1 MIDKFIAAL
10 VIVILVVTAC
20 SAGAQEA
27 ATTTAPVAT
36 TTTTTAPTPASTPAP
51 EAGTTVTDTLGPN
64 SAEVRGQLYEVLRRY
79 PPEVAKVLKLD
90 PTLWQNQ
97 AYMNNY
103 PALAAFIAQ
112 HPEIPHNPRY
122 YLAEIW
128 LPNDPV
134 PQTAAAQLWGDFFE
148 GIAIA
153 GVFGG
158 IALVVMWLIKTI
170 LNQRRWSRLARVQTE
185 VHTKLLDRFSSNEE
199 LMAYI
204 NTTAGKRFLEA
215 APIPVQEQAPAA
227 SAPLTAPLNRVL
239 WSVQAGV
246 ILGALGLGM
255 LWVSLIADK
264 EVAPAMGGLG
274 ILALAV
280 GVGFVLSAF
289 ISVVLSRRLG
299 IWSPPPS
306 MTDTAA
312 E

>member
-1 MIDKFIAAL
+1 MIDKFITAL
-10 VIVILVVTAC
+10 VIIILVVTAC
-20 SAGAQEA
+20 SAGAQE
-27 ATTTAPVAT
+27 TTTTIAPAT
-36 TTTTTAPTPASTPAP
+36 TTTTAAATQATTTPADNSALTS
-51 EAGTTVTDTLGPN
+51 TLGPN
-64 SAEVRGQLYEVLRRY
+64 SAEVRSQLYEVLHRF

-90 PTLWQNQ
+90 PTLWHNQ
-97 AYMNNY
+97 SYMSNY

-148 GIAIA
+148 GIAVA
-153 GVFGG
+153 GVFIGVT
-158 IALVVMWLIKTI
+158 LVVMWLIKTI

-227 SAPLTAPLNRVL
+227 STALTAPLNRVL

-255 LWVSLIADK
+255 AWVSRIAEKD
-264 EVAPAMGGLG
+264 VAPALAGLG

-280 GVGFVLSAF
+280 GVGFVVSAF
-289 ISVVLSRRLG
+289 VSIVLSRRLG
-299 IWSPPPS
+299 IWSPPPP